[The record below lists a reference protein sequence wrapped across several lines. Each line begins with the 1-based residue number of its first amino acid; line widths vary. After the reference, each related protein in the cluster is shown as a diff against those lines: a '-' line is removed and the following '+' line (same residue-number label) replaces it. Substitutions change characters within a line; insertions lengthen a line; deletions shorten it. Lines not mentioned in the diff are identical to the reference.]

1 VPCPGV
7 VGRRVPQA
15 GADCRQVVFK
25 LPYVKSPTQWVERYL
40 SPNELLLAWDL
51 PATTIK
57 DAPEEVAG
65 PLSTLKM
72 VPFKIRFHLGE
83 PAGNALRRR
92 EEVVEEERD
101 KRPRNSSVLAS
112 PEPPNQ
118 KKARFESEA
127 PSVQGVK
134 EGSTTTLP
142 SRTDREEDSQSKSRN
157 WTPGKQETARPPSQ
171 TTPKYRST
179 SGMTG

>member
-1 VPCPGV
+1 
-7 VGRRVPQA
+7 
-15 GADCRQVVFK
+15 VVFK

-83 PAGNALRRR
+83 PAGNALRKR

-101 KRPRNSSVLAS
+101 KRPRESSVLAS

-142 SRTDREEDSQSKSRN
+142 EPNGSGGGQPIEESELDAREARNSKATKSDDAKVPVYL
-157 WTPGKQETARPPSQ
+157 WDDGVAAVLARQHPAGPH
-171 TTPKYRST
+171 
-179 SGMTG
+179 